1 MLNVHKGF
9 VKYRPQ
15 EIETIKDK
23 RIKAVLLWK
32 YIFTATAET
41 RWRSFKLDRMLK
53 HQYFFIYLVAI

>member
-15 EIETIKDK
+15 EIQTIKDK

-41 RWRSFKLDRMLK
+41 RWRSFKKDRMLK
-53 HQYFFIYLVAI
+53 H